1 MTLRRAVAAVV
12 VVVAILATGAGWLQ
26 SVPDLTAADA
36 ALAAA
41 AAFDAAGVPAEIDGM
56 PSAEG
61 YATRDGGA
69 LEVWRVRLSVRSASV
84 DVLLARAGA
93 RAVAIDDRAPNGAA
107 YVLSEGEYDSV
118 AAGVEDPGVDR
129 ALQRN
134 LTLTLAAI
142 AVIAVAL
149 ALVATTEPEPPR

>member
-1 MTLRRAVAAVV
+1 MTLRRALGALLVAVAVV
-12 VVVAILATGAGWLQ
+12 ATGAAWLQ
-26 SVPDLTAADA
+26 SVPDLTATDA
-36 ALAAA
+36 ALATA
-41 AAFDAAGVPAEIDGM
+41 AAFETAGVPAEIDGM

-69 LEVWRVRLSVRSASV
+69 LEVWRVRMSVRSASV
-84 DVLLARAGA
+84 DVLLARTGA
-93 RAVAIDDRAPNGAA
+93 QAVAIDDRAPNGAS
-107 YVLSEGEYDSV
+107 YVLSEGEYASV

-134 LTLTLAAI
+134 ITLTLAA
-142 AVIAVAL
+142 VAVAAVAI